1 MQKTNTQTQSLDI
14 CDITGREHEY
24 SANLV
29 TQEEIAIAVS
39 HMKNVLTN
47 IRKIEND
54 RVIPWKQESE
64 IGIGESSFGLIKR
77 RSQDQTFKQ
86 WNKEYNYSYR
96 LEVSPGS
103 IKISSKM
110 ANPDKERVR
119 EKTPNYAKKSNIKEW
134 SPKSRANMVARF
146 STLDY
151 QPLVSNALQRP
162 ALITLTYPDKWELV
176 APTGQHAKRHLLAL
190 KKRYERKFKTP
201 LYGLWKTEY
210 QSRGA
215 VHFHILCAPPNNPAF
230 RKWLSEAWADI
241 IDHPHPEEKARHLIS
256 GTHVSYDDRYA
267 SFDSRSISIYFS
279 KHASPQGGSKEYQNK
294 PPQLW
299 KDEASIG
306 RFWGYFGLKPV
317 VWKISLS
324 YREAVSLSRTLRR
337 LSKRGL
343 PGAPK
348 PMRTKVVYGHIYKNN
363 KTRTSGLMRKRKV
376 KVPVER
382 FPSILG
388 FITVS
393 NGARIT
399 GYLARV
405 LTLERTGRC

>member
-134 SPKSRANMVARF
+134 SPKSRA
-146 STLDY
+146 
-151 QPLVSNALQRP
+151 P
-162 ALITLTYPDKWELV
+162 
-176 APTGQHAKRHLLAL
+176 H
-190 KKRYERKFKTP
+190 
-201 LYGLWKTEY
+201 
-210 QSRGA
+210 RG
-215 VHFHILCAPPNNPAF
+215 N
-230 RKWLSEAWADI
+230 
-241 IDHPHPEEKARHLIS
+241 
-256 GTHVSYDDRYA
+256 
-267 SFDSRSISIYFS
+267 
-279 KHASPQGGSKEYQNK
+279 
-294 PPQLW
+294 
-299 KDEASIG
+299 
-306 RFWGYFGLKPV
+306 
-317 VWKISLS
+317 
-324 YREAVSLSRTLRR
+324 
-337 LSKRGL
+337 
-343 PGAPK
+343 
-348 PMRTKVVYGHIYKNN
+348 
-363 KTRTSGLMRKRKV
+363 
-376 KVPVER
+376 
-382 FPSILG
+382 
-388 FITVS
+388 
-393 NGARIT
+393 
-399 GYLARV
+399 
-405 LTLERTGRC
+405 